1 MIPNPSTMADYLD
14 LVDQAV
20 FEAGDRVISEGD
32 DEAEHEHEHEHE
44 HEPDLDTSFATLL
57 EQQLKALQ
65 ASITDGSYEFA
76 DQDLPFMALVQ
87 RYKPQIPFAELL
99 ERINATH
106 RGGLGS

>member
-1 MIPNPSTMADYLD
+1 MIPNPTTMADYLN

-20 FEAGDRVISEGD
+20 FDAGDRVMPED
-32 DEAEHEHEHEHE
+32 YDEAEPEP
-44 HEPDLDTSFATLL
+44 EPDLDTSFATLL

-76 DQDLPFMALVQ
+76 DQDLPFMTLVQ